1 LPSGSTLLYAP
12 YQQAA
17 STPVSAAPSPEAPS
31 RPSSPLSAQGFTR
44 LAKLSISAAILFG
57 GVYVTIKFAYP
68 VLRELVHPSG
78 ATALHDPNAST
89 GVKVL
94 QQTRQV
100 VAKNNA
106 NVEYLNSL
114 IGEVESQPIPDL
126 PASPEPIKPVVKH
139 EPMIQINFKA
149 LSASIDQLQING
161 VIGGQDPRIMVNG
174 MIVTPGGIIDPKL
187 GVKFVGV
194 NEENHVILLEDCNCV
209 VFTKPY

>member
-1 LPSGSTLLYAP
+1 M
-12 YQQAA
+12 
-17 STPVSAAPSPEAPS
+17 
-31 RPSSPLSAQGFTR
+31 
-44 LAKLSISAAILFG
+44 
-57 GVYVTIKFAYP
+57 TIKFAYP